1 VLQNSFQNEIVGRR
15 KIYYGNS
22 WILLLGLL
30 FRQLKKEHSGKSII
44 ILPGYCCNEFV
55 KAILLANCEPVFVEV
70 DACGVIDVDGEVG
83 GVDWC

>member
-1 VLQNSFQNEIVGRR
+1 MWQNSFQNEIVGRR
-15 KIYYGNS
+15 RVYYGNS

-55 KAILLANCEPVFVEV
+55 RLFYWQTVTRFLWKLMHMVLLMLML
-70 DACGVIDVDGEVG
+70 
-83 GVDWC
+83 